1 MTAEEMVQ
9 RMANGETL
17 TLSADEMAELLRYN
31 DMQEVQ
37 QGMREARQMAEPLS
51 AGNVEHLLCRWAGN
65 RTRWGFFTWIA
76 STFELTADAY
86 ATGLR
91 MAYTT
96 GQPQNRYDALRCFH
110 VVRDK
115 RKLMNAEE
123 LRTLQELPARF
134 TIYRGCS
141 IDEHNSHVY
150 GSSWTTERSVADFFA
165 WRFDKQDSSRCVVS
179 CMIDKEQ
186 VLAYFAERQEHE
198 VVADIIGTA
207 AGVKLEATAPTAEYL
222 ERVQQYGEH
231 AAAFHT
237 T

>member
-17 TLSADEMAELLRYN
+17 TLSADEMAELVRYHDTQ
-31 DMQEVQ
+31 DMQR
-37 QGMREARQMAEPLS
+37 GIREAMRMAEPLS
-51 AGNVEHLLCRWAGN
+51 ADNVEHLLCKYAN
-65 RTRWGFFTWIA
+65 TRTRWDFFTQIA
-76 STFELTADAY
+76 STFEMTADAY

-91 MAYTT
+91 SAYTT

-110 VVRDK
+110 AVRDK
-115 RKLMNAEE
+115 RKLMNAAE
-123 LRTLQELPARF
+123 LRTLQDMPARF

-141 IDEHNSHVY
+141 IDEYNSHVY

-179 CMIDKEQ
+179 CMIDKER
-186 VLAYFAERQEHE
+186 VLAYFAERREHE

-207 AGVKLEATAPTAEYL
+207 AGVKLEATAPTADYL
-222 ERVQQYGEH
+222 ERVQQHGEH